1 LTTPANGNVLAVAS
15 ASTQRTL
22 RSLTFVVAVQW
33 MGATLGLPLLPLY
46 LEAHGG
52 TPSQVGVIMS
62 SFFVAGLATQFFVG
76 HLSDRFGQR
85 RVLVAGL
92 VAFAVA
98 SAAFVLPLSAQW
110 YTIAR
115 AFQGAGAGA
124 IEVASLSTVS
134 ALVAEVERGRA
145 ISRIY
150 AAQLTGIAAGPLVGS
165 LIPLDKLGWAFVAA
179 AVASVIAAL
188 IALRSD
194 LGEGVV
200 QHDQME
206 PVQRTDQFYGAVV
219 GAIAVGLCVGVYEA
233 CWSLL
238 MRSHHASTLQI
249 RLSWTLFALPFA
261 LLAPVG
267 GWLADHANRRVI
279 SQLGMF
285 NAAFFLFL
293 YPNVHNNVVLL
304 LLAPLESIGASLSL
318 PSTSSLLTQ
327 GARPREMGRRQG
339 VSTTANTAAL
349 AMSAAVAGAMF
360 AISPDLP
367 FFVIAAISAAF
378 TMSNFWWWRNVRGRI
393 APT

>member
-1 LTTPANGNVLAVAS
+1 VTTPANGNVSPVAS

-52 TPSQVGVIMS
+52 TPRQVGIIMA
-62 SFFVAGLATQFFVG
+62 SFFAAGLATQYVAG
-76 HLSDRFGQR
+76 RQVDRSGRR
-85 RVLVAGL
+85 RVLVSGL
-92 VAFAVA
+92 IAYAVA
-98 SAAFVLPLSAQW
+98 SVAFVLPLSALW

-134 ALVAEVERGRA
+134 ALVPEVERGRA

-150 AAQLTGIAAGPLVGS
+150 AAQLTGIAAGPVVGALV
-165 LIPLDKLGWAFVAA
+165 PLDKLGWAFVAA
-179 AVASVIAAL
+179 AAASVIAAI

-194 LGEGVV
+194 LGERTIQREV
-200 QHDQME
+200 ME
-206 PVQRTDQFYGAVV
+206 PVRRSDQFYGAVV
-219 GAIAVGLCVGVYEA
+219 GAVAVGLCVGVYES

-238 MRSHHASTLQI
+238 MKNHHASTLQI

-293 YPNVHNNVVLL
+293 YPNVHNNVALL

-349 AMSAAVAGAMF
+349 TLSAAVAGVMF
-360 AISPDLP
+360 AVNPNLP
-367 FFVIAAISAAF
+367 FFVIAAVSAAF
-378 TMSNFWWWRNVRGRI
+378 TASNFWWWRHVKGHI